1 MNKTTEETEKA
12 APIGQGSSAF
22 ESAVTAAV
30 DDRIV
35 TKVGKQRWLICAL
48 LFFAAT
54 INYIDRQVIGILK
67 PTLEAEFGW
76 SETDYGWIVFAFQT
90 AYALGLLGV
99 GNLMD
104 KIGTKKGFSLSII
117 VWSIGATMHA
127 WAVPIGAGALGALA
141 WFGFDS
147 AAIGLS
153 VSVVGF
159 IIARFVLGIG
169 EAGNFPASIKTVAE
183 WFPKK
188 ERAFATGIFN
198 SGTNI
203 GALATPLIVPWIA
216 VAYGWYEAF
225 IITGIIGF
233 IWLVF
238 WLLLYR
244 KPEEHPKLSKAE
256 LDYIQSD
263 PPEPTVKIPWKNL
276 FPHRQTWAFAIGKF
290 LTDPIWW
297 VYLFWL
303 PDFLKKQHGLDLKTF
318 GIPLAIIYIIADVGS
333 IGGGWLSG
341 FFIKRG
347 WSINKSR
354 KTAMLICAIAVVPI
368 IFASTLGS
376 SIFQAS
382 DFVNMPALIGKIKD
396 GQDPVSIYIRNQ
408 FSPEARQ
415 LLEQNAPNQ
424 EALVNEFNGL
434 LKGASLYQEQRFEGI
449 QLSQDTKTLLD
460 KNPQKEDL
468 IRLNRM
474 LMEDTYPVEIKR
486 VPRTTYLWI
495 AIILIGIAAAA
506 HQGWSANI
514 FTTASDMFP
523 KQAVGSVVGIGGMAG
538 AIGGMFIAKL
548 VAYIL
553 DSTGSY
559 LPIFAIAASA
569 YLVALLIIH
578 LLAPNLEPA
587 KLEEV

>member
-1 MNKTTEETEKA
+1 MNETKNVESSA
-12 APIGQGSSAF
+12 SDGQGSSAF
-22 ESAVTAAV
+22 ESAVTASV
-30 DDRIV
+30 DDRIP
-35 TKVGKQRWLICAL
+35 TKIGKQRWVICAL

-54 INYIDRQVIGILK
+54 VNYIDRQVIGILK
-67 PTLEAEFGW
+67 PTLATEFGW
-76 SETDYGWIVFAFQT
+76 TESDYSWIVFAFQT
-90 AYALGLLGV
+90 AYALGLLFV

-104 KIGTKKGFSLSII
+104 KFGTKKGFSFSIV
-117 VWSIGATMHA
+117 VWSIGALLHA
-127 WAVPIGAGALGALA
+127 WAVPIGVAVIGLMVAI
-141 WFGFDS
+141 GFDS
-147 AAIGLS
+147 TTLGFSASVIGFM
-153 VSVVGF
+153 V
-159 IIARFVLGIG
+159 ARFILGIG

-188 ERAFATGIFN
+188 ERALATGIFN

-216 VAYGWYEAF
+216 VTWGWYEAF

-238 WLLLYR
+238 WLIFYH
-244 KPEEHPKLSKAE
+244 KPEEHPHLSKAE

-263 PPEPTVKIPWKNL
+263 PAEPAVKIPWKNL
-276 FPHRQTWAFAIGKF
+276 FPHRQTWAFAVGKF

-303 PDFLKKQHGLDLKTF
+303 PDFLNKQHGLDLKNF
-318 GIPLAIIYIIADVGS
+318 GIPLAVIYIIADVGS

-354 KTAMLICAIAVVPI
+354 KTAMLICALAVVPI
-368 IFASTLGS
+368 IFASITS
-376 SIFQAS
+376 
-382 DFVNMPALIGKIKD
+382 N
-396 GQDPVSIYIRNQ
+396 
-408 FSPEARQ
+408 
-415 LLEQNAPNQ
+415 
-424 EALVNEFNGL
+424 
-434 LKGASLYQEQRFEGI
+434 
-449 QLSQDTKTLLD
+449 
-460 KNPQKEDL
+460 
-468 IRLNRM
+468 
-474 LMEDTYPVEIKR
+474 
-486 VPRTTYLWI
+486 LWI
-495 AIILIGIAAAA
+495 AVVLIGIAAAA

-514 FTTASDMFP
+514 FTLASDMFP

-548 VAYIL
+548 VGYIL

-559 LPIFAIAASA
+559 VPIFAIAASA

-578 LLAPNLEPA
+578 LLAPKLEPA
-587 KLEEV
+587 KIQSSEI